1 MFKHDTW
8 LAYRFFPFPCT
19 CNCEYTC
26 VNPYKKFNQTR
37 LFIPY
42 FSGTS
47 TSGNPWKRFC
57 GRDTEVVVSTTNT
70 LTLEFT
76 SDGSIEYGGFLLNYT
91 IGKSE
96 IVLFCMSITPCSN
109 IDANI
114 IKKM

>member
-1 MFKHDTW
+1 M
-8 LAYRFFPFPCT
+8 
-19 CNCEYTC
+19 
-26 VNPYKKFNQTR
+26 
-37 LFIPY
+37 
-42 FSGTS
+42 
-47 TSGNPWKRFC
+47 
-57 GRDTEVVVSTTNT
+57 VVSTTNT